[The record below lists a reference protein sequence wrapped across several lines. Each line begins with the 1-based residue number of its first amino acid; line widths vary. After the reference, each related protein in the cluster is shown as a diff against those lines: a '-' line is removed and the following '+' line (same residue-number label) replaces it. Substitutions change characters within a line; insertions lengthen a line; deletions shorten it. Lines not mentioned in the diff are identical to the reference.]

1 MKKSLILL
9 ISLPILLFSQEKNK
23 KGDSDSGTTNW
34 NEIKGQILG
43 TVKTDTDNQVLE
55 YATVSLKNTKTD
67 KLIEGT
73 ITDKKGKFLFENIA
87 IGEYKLTISFIGYEN
102 RVINITT
109 TKSKPNY
116 SDNNI
121 LISVNTKLLSEVTI
135 EERKAIYETK
145 IDKIVYNA
153 ENDLNDSEN
162 DATDVL
168 RKAPLLSVD
177 LDGNVTLRGSKNI
190 KFLVNGKA
198 SSFFATDVA
207 TALQMI
213 PADQIKTIEVITSP
227 GAKYDG
233 EGDAGI
239 VNIITKKAIIDGY
252 NATFNT
258 MTGTKVTR
266 SNFNLNI
273 GKGKFGLSARDGNE
287 TLVTNQI
294 KFTVKLFGATIFDIE
309 GYGEEKY
316 IDDQLIS
323 FSSKTL
329 QNDKEK
335 FVNLKLNRKTNKF
348 DILGSSYNGE
358 ASLNNIVGNW
368 WSHNILTTD
377 SQISPIS
384 GSVKE
389 QVVTFI
395 RKEKIDLY
403 GKTYDTERFKLN
415 SKDMSL
421 PKDKRLEF
429 EIWYDKE
436 NNIIRKVTYSRM
448 GNWEY
453 RVKNI
458 E

>member
-1 MKKSLILL
+1 MK
-9 ISLPILLFSQEKNK
+9 
-23 KGDSDSGTTNW
+23 
-34 NEIKGQILG
+34 
-43 TVKTDTDNQVLE
+43 
-55 YATVSLKNTKTD
+55 
-67 KLIEGT
+67 
-73 ITDKKGKFLFENIA
+73 KFLFLLIFLFISSNSNAHIA
-87 IGEYKLTISFIGYEN
+87 HYNNYNKIEMEILRDGEVIGY
-102 RVINITT
+102 
-109 TKSKPNY
+109 NY
-116 SDNNI
+116 
-121 LISVNTKLLSEVTI
+121 
-135 EERKAIYETK
+135 Y
-145 IDKIVYNA
+145 
-153 ENDLNDSEN
+153 
-162 DATDVL
+162 
-168 RKAPLLSVD
+168 
-177 LDGNVTLRGSKNI
+177 
-190 KFLVNGKA
+190 
-198 SSFFATDVA
+198 FF
-207 TALQMI
+207 
-213 PADQIKTIEVITSP
+213 K
-227 GAKYDG
+227 
-233 EGDAGI
+233 
-239 VNIITKKAIIDGY
+239 
-252 NATFNT
+252 
-258 MTGTKVTR
+258 
-266 SNFNLNI
+266 
-273 GKGKFGLSARDGNE
+273 RDGNE

-448 GNWEY
+448 GSWEY